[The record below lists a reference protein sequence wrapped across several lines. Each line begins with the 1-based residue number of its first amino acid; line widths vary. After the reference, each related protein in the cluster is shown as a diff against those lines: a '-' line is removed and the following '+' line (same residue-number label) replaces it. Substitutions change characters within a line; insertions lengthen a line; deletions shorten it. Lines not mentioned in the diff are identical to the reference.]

1 MGNIYNRSYE
11 IFKPLV
17 TRINYI
23 FVPLDEKLK
32 IARIKTSYEKYGAFI
47 LLISTIVSITS
58 FVFIAFFGSLL
69 LGVNLINFIIYLLIS
84 LFFGISVA
92 VFAYFYPSFK
102 ISERKSKIENSL
114 PFITI
119 YLSTIVRSGLQP
131 KNMFKM
137 LSRFKQYK
145 TISVE
150 ARKINSDIEGLGMDL
165 PKALSRAILRSP
177 SPDWTELLAGLRNSI
192 TVGGDTSKYLEEKAH
207 GFIQQ
212 YKRRLDEFSKL
223 LALFMNIYITTVI
236 VGLVFFVVIS
246 SLMVTIG
253 GVSTN
258 LVKLFQYLLVFVGL
272 PLVTVVFVIIIKSA
286 SPWGSES

>member
-1 MGNIYNRSYE
+1 MVNIYDRSYE

-17 TRINYI
+17 SRMNNL
-23 FVPLDEKLK
+23 FVPLDEKLR
-32 IARIKTSYEKYGAFI
+32 IAKIKTSHEKYGAFI
-47 LLISTIVSITS
+47 LLISTIVS
-58 FVFIAFFGSLL
+58 VVCFIFMSIFGSLL
-69 LGVNLINFIIYLLIS
+69 LSVHLINFIIYLLVS
-84 LFFGISVA
+84 LFIGISVA
-92 VFAYFYPSFK
+92 VFTYFYPNFK
-102 ISERKSKIENSL
+102 ISERKSKIENAL
-114 PFITI
+114 PFVTI

-137 LSRFKQYK
+137 LGRFKQYK
-145 TISVE
+145 TISQE

-165 PKALSRAILRSP
+165 PTALNHAILRSP
-177 SPDWTELLAGLRNSI
+177 SANWTELLAGLRNSL
-192 TVGGDTSKYLEEKAH
+192 TVGGDTSAYLEEKAH

-253 GVSTN
+253 GVSTD
-258 LVKLFQYLLVFVGL
+258 LIKFFQYLLVFVGL
-272 PLVTVVFVIIIKSA
+272 PMVTFVFIIIIKSA